1 MTANAILLAIVIVA
15 GLLAAFGVM
24 AYGLNDLLRPDRRV
38 RGGDKMIWAI
48 VIIFGN
54 LIGTLL
60 YFAMG
65 REQG

>member
-1 MTANAILLAIVIVA
+1 MTASQILIVVVIVA
-15 GLLAAFGVM
+15 SLGAAFSAM
-24 AYGLNDLLRPDRRV
+24 AYGLIDLLRPDRRV
-38 RGGDKMIWAI
+38 LGGNKTIWAA

-65 REQG
+65 REQK